1 MMFQG
6 HTNSGTVMAPITTP
20 TLMVALT
27 TTVARVVLPTPLPQA
42 PPLATPGRSDRNGEL
57 D

>member
-1 MMFQG
+1 
-6 HTNSGTVMAPITTP
+6 MAPITTP